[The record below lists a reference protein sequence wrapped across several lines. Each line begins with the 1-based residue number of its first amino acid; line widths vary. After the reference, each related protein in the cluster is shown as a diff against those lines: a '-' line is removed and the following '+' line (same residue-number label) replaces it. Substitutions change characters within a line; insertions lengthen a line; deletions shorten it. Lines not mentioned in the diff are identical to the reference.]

1 MWIIFCRDMC
11 VAKNTLRGESVFSP
25 IYGRKSAG
33 RSDFH
38 ICQKRAVPFFDKLRD
53 RREAPVS
60 VSHARIF
67 VILQKIHTC
76 LLTILTKMVEC
87 SLANIPDNFIPY
99 QEWRRERPNE
109 ATATCFS
116 RCQIRRESKDEER
129 ARKFSTL
136 SVQAGRFFVAHF
148 RELKGDQDY
157 GKASVYFRIRYRGTS
172 R

>member
-1 MWIIFCRDMC
+1 MIPAPATPRN
-11 VAKNTLRGESVFSP
+11 NTLTSLPLTGPLTRPCFFTQIRPPCVKGAAERKRDWGIVRASNNPSVNASRCHLPLHRGGFSLCP
-25 IYGRKSAG
+25 RTY
-33 RSDFH
+33 
-38 ICQKRAVPFFDKLRD
+38 
-53 RREAPVS
+53 
-60 VSHARIF
+60 IF

-87 SLANIPDNFIPY
+87 SLVNIPDNFIPY

-136 SVQAGRFFVAHF
+136 SVQAGRFFVA
-148 RELKGDQDY
+148 
-157 GKASVYFRIRYRGTS
+157 YFRK
-172 R
+172 